1 MNFSTSTRI
10 LFMLIIAI
18 LFSIIFSIFS
28 TVVMSYISMATP
40 IGPWIAPTIA
50 MLVMLLLKL
59 FAIKHNNVER
69 VGLITTAGSI
79 GGILATG
86 MGFSF
91 PTLYFVDPV
100 LFNQWLATPIYFMGV
115 LAALSITAGG
125 FGLWLANIL
134 EHRFIVQ
141 QDLAFPV
148 GQLVYKMIAVEEQI
162 KKTWDLVIGFVS
174 TIVFCFAQDG
184 IGLFKGFIPKAVTL
198 LPKLN
203 FGAVTIPAIRFDLFP
218 MMWAIGFV
226 TGHVIAIPLAVGA
239 CAKIFLID
247 PLNHLYFPTLSNIEF
262 ILAFCSG
269 MVISGTLMSFIG
281 APKML
286 YKAIKKIISN
296 GTSNFNLVNASTGL
310 SKLYVIE
317 GAVLLVALISFLSY
331 LGLSFFAQL
340 YVLIFTAMCTYEI
353 IDQAGK
359 LGLARLGMFATFV
372 MVPGMLLFNLTLV
385 QIVFIAAFVEICGGV
400 AVDVLFGRKLA
411 QCANISRSKMER
423 FQWLGL
429 LVSSLTV
436 GAVFLVLINQFGLG
450 STELFALKAQ
460 NRQLLINAHSFN
472 LYVLLFGFIFGFIL
486 KEIKVNPSLVLGG
499 ILMPIN
505 MSLGLIVGGLC
516 ALFTIDRERWYPFWS
531 GVFASNSIWMLIR
544 AVL

>member
-1 MNFSTSTRI
+1 
-10 LFMLIIAI
+10 MLIIAI
-18 LFSIIFSIFS
+18 FLSIIFSIFS

-50 MLVMLLLKL
+50 LLAMLLLKL
-59 FAIKHNNVER
+59 FSIKHNNVER

-91 PTLYFVDPV
+91 PTLYFVDPI
-100 LFNQWLATPIYFMGV
+100 LFNEWLASPLYFVGI

-134 EHRFIVQ
+134 EHRFIVDQ
-141 QDLAFPV
+141 QLAFPV
-148 GQLVYKMIAVEEQI
+148 GQLVYKMIALENQVR
-162 KKTWDLVIGFVS
+162 KTWDLMIGFAG
-174 TIVFCFAQDG
+174 TMMFCLAQDG
-184 IGLFKGFIPKAVTL
+184 ILAFRGFIPKTITL

-203 FGAVTIPAIRFDLFP
+203 FGALIIPAIRFDIFP

-226 TGHVIAIPLAVGA
+226 TGHVIAIPLIVGA
-239 CAKIFLID
+239 LTKIFLID
-247 PLNHLYFPTLSNIEF
+247 PVNHLYFPSLTNIEF

-281 APKML
+281 APKLL
-286 YKAIKKIISN
+286 YKAIKKIMSN
-296 GTSNFNLVNASTGL
+296 GTSNFNMINASTGL

-317 GAVLLVALISFLSY
+317 GAVLLIALMSFLSY

-359 LGLARLGMFATFV
+359 IGLARLGMFATFV
-372 MVPGMLLFNLTLV
+372 MVPGMLLFKLTLV

-411 QCANISRSKMER
+411 HCAGISRSKMER

-429 LVSSLTV
+429 FISALTV
-436 GAVFLVLINQFGLG
+436 GVVFLALVNHFGLG
-450 STELFALKAQ
+450 SSELFALKAQ
-460 NRQLLINAHSFN
+460 NRQLLIDAHSFN
-472 LYVLLFGFIFGFIL
+472 MYVLLFGFIFGFLL
-486 KEIKVNPSLVLGG
+486 KELKVNPSLVLGG

-505 MSLGLIVGGLC
+505 ISLGLIVGGLC
-516 ALFTIDRERWYPFWS
+516 ALFTTDRERWYPFWS

-544 AVL
+544 AIL

>member
-1 MNFSTSTRI
+1 
-10 LFMLIIAI
+10 MLIIAI
-18 LFSIIFSIFS
+18 FFSILFSVFS

-50 MLVMLLLKL
+50 MLAMLILKL
-59 FAIKHNNVER
+59 FTHRGSAVER

-100 LFNQWLATPIYFMGV
+100 LFNQWLATPVYFVGM

-134 EHRFIVQ
+134 EHRFIIQ

-162 KKTWDLVIGFVS
+162 KKTWDLVIGFVG
-174 TIVFCFAQDG
+174 TLLFCLVQDG
-184 IGLFKGFIPKAVTL
+184 LFAFKGFIPKALTL
-198 LPKLN
+198 VPAFNL
-203 FGAVTIPAIRFDLFP
+203 GVVTIPTIRFDLFP
-218 MMWAIGFV
+218 MLWAIGFV
-226 TGHVIAIPLAVGA
+226 TGHVIAIPLIVGA
-239 CAKIFLID
+239 LTKIFLID
-247 PLNHLYFPTLSNIEF
+247 PLNHLYFPTLSGIEF
-262 ILAFCSG
+262 VLAFCSG
-269 MVISGTLMSFIG
+269 MVLSGTLMSFIG
-281 APKML
+281 APKLL
-286 YKAIKKIISN
+286 YKSIKKIINN
-296 GTSNFNLVNASTGL
+296 GTSNFNVVNASTGL

-317 GAVLLVALISFLSY
+317 GVILLVALISFLSY

-359 LGLARLGMFATFV
+359 IGLAALGRFATFV

-411 QCANISRSKMER
+411 RCADISRSKMER

-429 LVSSLTV
+429 FISALTV

-450 STELFALKAQ
+450 SSELFALKAQ

-486 KEIKVNPSLVLGG
+486 KEIKINPSLVLGG

-516 ALFTIDRERWYPFWS
+516 ALFTTDRERWYPFWS

-544 AVL
+544 AIL